1 MSFINKIKNNPTF
14 KKVVKTALAIASAVA
29 VFVITAIYR
38 AVSFV
43 KKPIQKCAA
52 ENAQKG

>member
-1 MSFINKIKNNPTF
+1 MSFINKIKSNPTF

-29 VFVITAIYR
+29 FFLVTAMYR

-52 ENAQKG
+52 EKAQKG